1 MIKFKHIAILL
12 LLIVSVQ
19 AKGQQE
25 VQFTHYMYNTLSVNP
40 AYAGSNQLLNIS
52 SLFRQQWVGIDGAP
66 MSQNLFLHTPVV
78 NKNIGIGLN
87 FLNDKVGPVNQTSVA
102 LDYSYS
108 IKVNDKGRLNVGLKA
123 MMNYIQADLMNL
135 KLDEANDVNF
145 SSNYYKVTPNIG
157 IGLYYHTD
165 KGYVGLSTPKI
176 IETKISKNN
185 SEATKLN
192 RHYYIIGGYVFELND
207 KWKLKPAFLTKLT
220 QNAPISVDLSVEAYY
235 GNKLSFGVMN
245 RVKDSYGVLVG
256 YRISDQLKAGMSFD
270 QTISRLHNF
279 NKGTYE
285 LFLSYDFLY
294 KNDKI
299 ITPRYF

>member
-1 MIKFKHIAILL
+1 
-12 LLIVSVQ
+12 
-19 AKGQQE
+19 
-25 VQFTHYMYNTLSVNP
+25 
-40 AYAGSNQLLNIS
+40 
-52 SLFRQQWVGIDGAP
+52 

-123 MMNYIQADLMNL
+123 MMNYIQADLINL
-135 KLDEANDVNF
+135 KLDEANDINF

-185 SEATKLN
+185 TEATKLN

-220 QNAPISVDLSVEAYY
+220 QNAPISIDLSVEAYY

>member
-12 LLIVSVQ
+12 LLIVSIQ
-19 AKGQQE
+19 AKSQQE

-123 MMNYIQADLMNL
+123 MMNYIQADLINL

-157 IGLYYHTD
+157 IG
-165 KGYVGLSTPKI
+165 
-176 IETKISKNN
+176 
-185 SEATKLN
+185 
-192 RHYYIIGGYVFELND
+192 
-207 KWKLKPAFLTKLT
+207 
-220 QNAPISVDLSVEAYY
+220 
-235 GNKLSFGVMN
+235 
-245 RVKDSYGVLVG
+245 
-256 YRISDQLKAGMSFD
+256 
-270 QTISRLHNF
+270 
-279 NKGTYE
+279 
-285 LFLSYDFLY
+285 
-294 KNDKI
+294 
-299 ITPRYF
+299 